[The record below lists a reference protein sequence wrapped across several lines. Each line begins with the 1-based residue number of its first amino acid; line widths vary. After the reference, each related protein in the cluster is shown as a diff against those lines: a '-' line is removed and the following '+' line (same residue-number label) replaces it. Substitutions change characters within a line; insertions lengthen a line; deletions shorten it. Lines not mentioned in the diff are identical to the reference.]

1 MKSQKIIL
9 FLLLISCGSKP
20 NDFYQ
25 GLVMDENGNP
35 IENVSV
41 FEEYD
46 IEYKVQTDKKGYF
59 KLNRTPER
67 ISGLVF
73 VKVGYKSETIPAVW
87 AQHGEQFNY
96 QFVTNDTTLVRL
108 KKENSN

>member
-25 GLVMDENGNP
+25 GLVMDKNGNL

-59 KLNRTPER
+59 KLNRAPER

-73 VKVGYKSETIPAVW
+73 VKVGYKSETIPTVW
-87 AQHGEQFNY
+87 SNHGEKLNY
-96 QFVTNDTTLVRL
+96 QFIKNDTTVVRL
-108 KKENSN
+108 KTVKSK